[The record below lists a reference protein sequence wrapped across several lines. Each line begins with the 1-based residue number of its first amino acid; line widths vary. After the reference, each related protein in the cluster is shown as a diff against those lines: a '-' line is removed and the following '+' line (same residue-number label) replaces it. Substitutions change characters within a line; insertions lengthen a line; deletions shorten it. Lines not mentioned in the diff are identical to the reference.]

1 MQTLAIV
8 LISVGS
14 STVLGVLAGLLIRQI
29 PHRMNDAVLGF
40 AAGVMLAASV
50 TGLLGPAIADSSI
63 GGIVLALA
71 GTFLGA
77 AFIGVLDRI
86 VPHLHRLAGIETD
99 SANERKGVAKILLF
113 VTAIALHKIPEGL
126 ATGVSFGT
134 QRLGDIITVA
144 GSISLQNIPEAI
156 VIVAPLFAVGV
167 KPRRVVGI
175 SFAIAA
181 VSIISVVC
189 GYFLVSLFAFA
200 QPFMLGA
207 AGGAMLYVIGS
218 EMIPETHAHGFEK
231 RATFA
236 LVAGLMTVLVLQRL
250 LEGLH

>member
-1 MQTLAIV
+1 MQTLLIV
-8 LISVGS
+8 LISVGA
-14 STVLGVLAGLLIRQI
+14 STVVGVLAGLLIRQI

-50 TGLLGPAIADSSI
+50 TGLLSPAVAESSSYGLI
-63 GGIVLALA
+63 LAIV

-86 VPHLHRLAGIETD
+86 VPHLHRIAGIEDT
-99 SANERKGVAKILLF
+99 STRKGAGKILLF
-113 VTAIALHKIPEGL
+113 VSAIALHKIPEGL

-134 QRLGDIITVA
+134 GDLGDIITVA

-167 KPRRVVGI
+167 KAMRVVGI

-189 GYFLVSLFAFA
+189 GYFLVSIFAFA

-236 LVAGLMTVLVLQRL
+236 LVAGLMTVLILQRL
-250 LEGLH
+250 LENVSV